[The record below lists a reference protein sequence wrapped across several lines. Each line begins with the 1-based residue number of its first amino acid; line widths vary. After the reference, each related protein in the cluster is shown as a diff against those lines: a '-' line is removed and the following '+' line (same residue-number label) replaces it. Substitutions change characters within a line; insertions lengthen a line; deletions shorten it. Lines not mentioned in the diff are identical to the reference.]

1 MGDWG
6 KSAVKIETCKSCGV
20 KIGENEQAYVRN
32 QQILCE
38 KCYVK
43 LTKGP
48 QSRRMIVILLFSLGG
63 LGIVSLGGLG
73 ISFLAGRISSK
84 YEVTGIRNLVFSRTM
99 ASKHVLS
106 VESYY
111 LNAPGGAGI
120 NIKLKN
126 ISGRNISGAI
136 GNILIFDQF
145 GECLWTLEAPCDEPI
160 LAGETMEMMWSWYP
174 THNWDDRT
182 MRLIRSGKVTAEFVA
197 RKVIYTDGTQDN
209 FEN

>member
-38 KCYVK
+38 KCYAK

-48 QSRRMIVILLFSLGG
+48 QSRRMIVILLLSLGG

-99 ASKHVLS
+99 ASKHVIS
-106 VESYY
+106 VDSVSVPSPTWIY
-111 LNAPGGAGI
+111 
-120 NIKLKN
+120 IKLKN

-136 GNILIFDQF
+136 GTVFIFDQF
-145 GECLWTLEAPCDEPI
+145 GECLLTSEVPCDEPI
-160 LAGETMEMMWSWYP
+160 LAGETLEMRWFCDA
-174 THNWDDRT
+174 TTNVRT
-182 MRLIRSGKVTAEFVA
+182 KGLIRSGKVTAEFVA

-209 FEN
+209 FEH